1 MSEPTDGPF
10 DVEDGQL
17 DTAALFSNVLMIED
31 EPSHAKLIARALR
44 GVVGT
49 VHHAP
54 TGEEAF
60 KLLSSTLPE
69 LVLCDLRLPDMD
81 GLRILETIRSARP
94 GLPTIVMTSSSDLND
109 AVTVMRAGAWDYMV
123 KAFDH
128 SFAERV
134 NLVITRC
141 ARRKLQQM
149 RELQVRAERDAFAAA
164 VRSSPDGMAVVDRE
178 GGIVFSNE
186 SFLKLYEQLAGRV
199 DEPESRNIVTALSAK
214 NEEAAAQLASV
225 FVNEDADTVLRFEL
239 CVAENEDDAP
249 TFYEMMLTSTLI
261 GRASESA
268 ALDIRRFVI
277 WTRDITDKKAQE
289 RFQRDVLSTT
299 SHDLKGPL
307 GAILTSV
314 ELLNDENGPAADK
327 AEEMINRIGSC
338 ARTCV
343 TLIDELLSAR
353 RIQDGV
359 LIVRPTWISVAE
371 VFEDVI
377 LDYRSMARDKS
388 IELDTELSEE
398 NLDVYA
404 DKLGIRRILANLV
417 SNAIKYTPK
426 GGRVLLQAKRGDRT
440 VLITVADNGSGI
452 EPEARP
458 HLFDRY
464 TRLDKHTGVEGTG
477 LGLFVTKSIVDAH
490 SGTIELKSQVGA
502 GTTFIISFPD
512 GPT

>member
-164 VRSSPDGMAVVDRE
+164 VRSSP
-178 GGIVFSNE
+178 
-186 SFLKLYEQLAGRV
+186 
-199 DEPESRNIVTALSAK
+199 
-214 NEEAAAQLASV
+214 
-225 FVNEDADTVLRFEL
+225 
-239 CVAENEDDAP
+239 
-249 TFYEMMLTSTLI
+249 
-261 GRASESA
+261 
-268 ALDIRRFVI
+268 
-277 WTRDITDKKAQE
+277 
-289 RFQRDVLSTT
+289 
-299 SHDLKGPL
+299 
-307 GAILTSV
+307 
-314 ELLNDENGPAADK
+314 
-327 AEEMINRIGSC
+327 
-338 ARTCV
+338 ART
-343 TLIDELLSAR
+343 SA
-353 RIQDGV
+353 
-359 LIVRPTWISVAE
+359 
-371 VFEDVI
+371 
-377 LDYRSMARDKS
+377 
-388 IELDTELSEE
+388 
-398 NLDVYA
+398 
-404 DKLGIRRILANLV
+404 
-417 SNAIKYTPK
+417 
-426 GGRVLLQAKRGDRT
+426 
-440 VLITVADNGSGI
+440 
-452 EPEARP
+452 
-458 HLFDRY
+458 
-464 TRLDKHTGVEGTG
+464 
-477 LGLFVTKSIVDAH
+477 
-490 SGTIELKSQVGA
+490 
-502 GTTFIISFPD
+502 
-512 GPT
+512 